1 MAPVVRVYLIFGVLL
16 FFLVSR
22 YFEHTSH
29 THTLAHTHRTTHTSH
44 THTAEHCSCVVKHD
58 QKGKFCLVFTQQ
70 HQVCF
75 GQVHLAAKQR
85 EAEGAEEEEEE
96 DKAVKI

>member
-1 MAPVVRVYLIFGVLL
+1 MAPVARVYLIFGVLL

-29 THTLAHTHRTTHTSH
+29 THTGPHTLH

-96 DKAVKI
+96 EEDKAVKI